1 MDYAQRMNAF
11 AAKCGLPAP
20 ETAAGAVVI
29 DFNGIA
35 VSFLDDASGGAIVLH
50 AGIGE
55 ALGGSEGAVAREML
69 AANAALRERQGPILG
84 QDPET
89 RAFGAIRSIPLPVA
103 EPDVLLEAVGDL
115 VKTAASWRERLG
127 TAPDATSPPA

>member
-29 DFNGIA
+29 DFDGIA
-35 VSFLDDASGGAIVLH
+35 VSFLDHASDGAILLH

-55 ALGGSEGAVAREML
+55 ALGGSGGSVARDML
-69 AANAALRERQGPILG
+69 AANAALREKPGAILC

-89 RAFGAIRSIPLPVA
+89 KAFAAIRAIPLQAA

-115 VKTAASWRERLG
+115 VKAAASWRERLG
-127 TAPDATSPPA
+127 RA

>member
-11 AAKCGLPAP
+11 AAKCGLPPP
-20 ETAAGAVVI
+20 ETATGAVVI

-35 VSFLDDASGGAIVLH
+35 VSFLDHASDGAIVLH

-55 ALGGSEGAVAREML
+55 ALGGSGGAVARDML
-69 AANAALRERQGPILG
+69 AANAALRERPGAILC

-89 RAFGAIRSIPLPVA
+89 KAFAAIRSIPLQVA

-115 VKTAASWRERLG
+115 VKTAASWRERLDRG
-127 TAPDATSPPA
+127 

>member
-1 MDYAQRMNAF
+1 MDYTQRMNDF

-20 ETAAGAVVI
+20 ETATGAVVI

-55 ALGGSEGAVAREML
+55 ALGGSGGAVARDML
-69 AANAALRERQGPILG
+69 AANAALRERPGAILG

-89 RAFGAIRSIPLPVA
+89 KAFGAIRSIPLQIA

-127 TAPDATSPPA
+127 QS

>member
-11 AAKCGLPAP
+11 AAKCGLPPP
-20 ETAAGAVVI
+20 ETATGAVVI
-29 DFNGIA
+29 DFDGIA
-35 VSFLDDASGGAIVLH
+35 VSFLDHASDGAILLH

-55 ALGGSEGAVAREML
+55 ALGGSGGAVARDMR
-69 AANAALRERQGPILG
+69 AANAALREKPGAILC

-89 RAFGAIRSIPLPVA
+89 KAFAAIRSIPLRAA

-115 VKTAASWRERLG
+115 VKTAASWRERLDRG
-127 TAPDATSPPA
+127 

>member
-11 AAKCGLPAP
+11 AAKCGLPP
-20 ETAAGAVVI
+20 PKTATGAVVI
-29 DFNGIA
+29 DFDGIA
-35 VSFLDDASGGAIVLH
+35 VSFLDHASDGAILLH

-55 ALGGSEGAVAREML
+55 ALGGSGGSVARDML
-69 AANAALRERQGPILG
+69 AANAALREKPGAILC

-89 RAFGAIRSIPLPVA
+89 KAFATIRAIPLQAA

-115 VKTAASWRERLG
+115 VKAAASWRERLDRG
-127 TAPDATSPPA
+127 